1 MDDGQ
6 NLCASPNI
14 LLGSRAKAKSVKISF
29 FLKRYY
35 MGFKLDKSA
44 LSEGDFME

>member
-1 MDDGQ
+1 MNDSQ
-6 NLCASPNI
+6 NLYVSPNI
-14 LLGSRAKAKSVKISF
+14 LLSSRTKAKSMKISF

-44 LSEGDFME
+44 LSKGDFIE